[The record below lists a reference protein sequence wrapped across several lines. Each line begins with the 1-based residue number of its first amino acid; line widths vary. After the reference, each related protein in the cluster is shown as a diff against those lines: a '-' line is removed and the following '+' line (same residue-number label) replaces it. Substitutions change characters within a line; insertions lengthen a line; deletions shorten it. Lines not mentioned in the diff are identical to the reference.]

1 MCDRPCLHSLVHH
14 IGKSGDWDRDMLS
27 FNIPFQLLYFQSRSD
42 FKDSIVCYR
51 LRQQKWPIIFT
62 GFWGIYTDLWTPA
75 HILFDCPWS
84 HDSKMGWTISVGQN
98 KLELDQFLARKFIMK
113 IIEIEN
119 IFICPYIDD
128 LATSFQIALIL
139 NCFNLQI
146 CCTPF
151 WNPQKQ

>member
-1 MCDRPCLHSLVHH
+1 MELELL
-14 IGKSGDWDRDMLS
+14 LS
-27 FNIPFQLLYFQSRSD
+27 RHFQVD
-42 FKDSIVCYR
+42 YR
-51 LRQQKWPIIFT
+51 LWQQKWPIIFT

-119 IFICPYIDD
+119 ISICPYIDD
-128 LATSFQIALIL
+128 LATSFQIALIF
-139 NCFNLQI
+139 NCFNLEI

>member
-1 MCDRPCLHSLVHH
+1 M
-14 IGKSGDWDRDMLS
+14 ML
-27 FNIPFQLLYFQSRSD
+27 F
-42 FKDSIVCYR
+42 SIV
-51 LRQQKWPIIFT
+51 KW
-62 GFWGIYTDLWTPA
+62 G
-75 HILFDCPWS
+75 S
-84 HDSKMGWTISVGQN
+84 HQVQVNSSIWLPISVGQN

-128 LATSFQIALIL
+128 IATSFQIALIL

-151 WNPQKQ
+151 WNPKKQ

>member
-1 MCDRPCLHSLVHH
+1 
-14 IGKSGDWDRDMLS
+14 
-27 FNIPFQLLYFQSRSD
+27 
-42 FKDSIVCYR
+42 
-51 LRQQKWPIIFT
+51 
-62 GFWGIYTDLWTPA
+62 
-75 HILFDCPWS
+75 
-84 HDSKMGWTISVGQN
+84 MGWTISVGQN

-119 IFICPYIDD
+119 IFISPYIDD

-139 NCFNLQI
+139 NCFNLEI